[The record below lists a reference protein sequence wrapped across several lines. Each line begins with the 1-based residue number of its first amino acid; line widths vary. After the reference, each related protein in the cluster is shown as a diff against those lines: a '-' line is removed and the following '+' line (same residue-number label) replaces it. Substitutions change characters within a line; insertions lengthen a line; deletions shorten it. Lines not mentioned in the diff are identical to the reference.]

1 MTAKVGRVDH
11 PVVAVH
17 DLIATRAQYQQLGFI
32 VPPSGKHQEWGTEN
46 LCIMFPGD
54 YLEIRGIGDP
64 NKFLA
69 GVDKFLEKG
78 EGLYSVA
85 FNAKSADESYQAG
98 IDAGLGIEPPK
109 ALNRKL
115 VLEDKVL
122 DLHFRTVMLDHSL
135 YPGLTH
141 ANLCEH
147 LTPDTL
153 RQPGWVDHP
162 NGVVSFGR
170 IVGVVSDFDAAQ
182 TAYNKLLGPEN
193 VCREIDRI
201 WLNFGEGAD
210 VELIGVE
217 EAETRGDAHA
227 NRGNAYL
234 AAATLLVKSVAKT
247 AHVFEENGVQFTQI
261 AAGILKVNPED
272 ACGAHLYFQ
281 QA

>member
-1 MTAKVGRVDH
+1 MTAKVGSVDH
-11 PVVAVH
+11 PVVAVN
-17 DLIATRAQYQQLGFI
+17 DLRATRAQYQKLGFV

-64 NKFLA
+64 SKFLA

-85 FNAKSADESYQAG
+85 FNAKSADDSYLAG
-98 IDAGLGIEPPK
+98 IRAGLGIEPPK

-147 LTPDTL
+147 LTADTL
-153 RQPGWVDHP
+153 RQPGWLNHR

-170 IVGVVSDFDAAQ
+170 IVGVISDFDAAQ
-182 TAYNKLLGPEN
+182 TAYNKLLGPES
-193 VCREIDRI
+193 VRRDTDRI
-201 WLNFGEGAD
+201 WLNFGEGAG
-210 VELIGVE
+210 VELITAK
-217 EAETRGDAHA
+217 EAESRGDAHP
-227 NRGNAYL
+227 NRGDAYL
-234 AAATLLVKSVAKT
+234 AAATLLVKDVAKT
-247 AHVFEENGVQFTQI
+247 AHVFEENGVEFTQVSE
-261 AAGILKVNPED
+261 GILKVNPKD

>member
-11 PVVAVH
+11 PVVAVQG
-17 DLIATRAQYQQLGFI
+17 LRATRAQYQKLGFV

-54 YLEIRGIGDP
+54 YLEIRSIGDP
-64 NKFLA
+64 SKFLA

-85 FNAKSADESYQAG
+85 FNAKSADESYLAG
-98 IDAGLGIEPPK
+98 IKAGLDIDPPK

-122 DLHFRTVMLDHSL
+122 DLHFRTVMLGHSL

-147 LTPDTL
+147 LTADTL

-170 IVGVVSDFDAAQ
+170 IVGVISDFDAAQ
-182 TAYNKLLGPEN
+182 TAYNKLLGPER
-193 VCREIDRI
+193 VRREIDRI
-201 WLNFGEGAD
+201 WLSFEEGAD
-210 VELIGVE
+210 VELITTE
-217 EAETRGDAHA
+217 EAESRGDAHP
-227 NRGNAYL
+227 NRGDAYL
-234 AAATLLVKSVAKT
+234 AAATLLVKDVGNT
-247 AHVFEENGVQFTQI
+247 AHLFEKHGVQFTRV
-261 AAGILKVNPED
+261 ADGILKVNPAD
-272 ACGAHLYFQ
+272 ACGAHFYFQ
-281 QA
+281 QV

>member
-11 PVVAVH
+11 PVIAVH
-17 DLIATRAQYQQLGFI
+17 DLKATRAQYQKLGFI

-46 LCIMFPGD
+46 LCIMFPED
-54 YLEIRGIGDP
+54 YLEIRGIGNP

-85 FNAKSADESYQAG
+85 FNAKSANESYQAG
-98 IDAGLGIEPPK
+98 IDAGLVIEPPK

-153 RQPGWVDHP
+153 RQPGWLDHP
-162 NGVVSFGR
+162 NGVISFGR
-170 IVGVVSDFDAAQ
+170 LAGVISDFDAAQ
-182 TAYNKLLGPEN
+182 TAYNKLLGPEK
-193 VCREIDRI
+193 VRRDIDRI

-210 VELIGVE
+210 VELISAE
-217 EAETRGDAHA
+217 EAESRGDAHP
-227 NRGNAYL
+227 NRGDAYL
-234 AAATLLVKSVAKT
+234 AAATLLVKDIVKT
-247 AHVFEENGVQFTQI
+247 THLFEENSIRYTLVAEGR
-261 AAGILKVNPED
+261 LKVDPSD

-281 QA
+281 QS

>member
-11 PVVAVH
+11 PVVAVN
-17 DLIATRAQYQQLGFI
+17 DLRATRAQYLKLGFV

-64 NKFLA
+64 SKFLA

-85 FNAKSADESYQAG
+85 FNAKSADESYLAG
-98 IDAGLGIEPPK
+98 IKSGLGIEPPK

-147 LTPDTL
+147 LTADTL
-153 RQPGWVDHP
+153 RQPGWLDHP

-170 IVGVVSDFDAAQ
+170 IVGVISDFDAAQ

-193 VCREIDRI
+193 VHRYTDRI

-210 VELIGVE
+210 IELITAE
-217 EAETRGDAHA
+217 EAESRGDAHPI
-227 NRGNAYL
+227 RGDAYF
-234 AAATLLVKSVAKT
+234 AAATLLVKDVAET
-247 AHVFEENGVQFTQI
+247 ARVFEENGVEFTQV
-261 AAGILKVNPED
+261 AEGILKVNPKD
-272 ACGAHLYFQ
+272 ACGANLYFQ